1 MTPAEYVQDTAI
13 PIAKSAFSFGKL
25 IGPLVLGLCVVVALI
40 PSDLT
45 LGQALDWNPDKEEQG
60 GRKGA
65 AELATGAD
73 SADDALTLDGG
84 PTTSGGGSGSGGN
97 ARTHR

>member
-1 MTPAEYVQDTAI
+1 VTPAEYVQDTAI

-45 LGQALDWNPDKEEQG
+45 LGQALDWNPDKEREGGARGAG

-73 SADDALTLDGG
+73 SADDALTLDQVGG
-84 PTTSGGGSGSGGN
+84 TPG
-97 ARTHR
+97 RTGK